1 MGKQPPAA
9 PPANESPTQGEQ
21 SAARG
26 HRGRGTWAMG
36 RGTQLPRDKRLWA
49 RLSESPSP
57 LWDGSQWAAVLGQSM
72 APTAGMGSA

>member
-1 MGKQPPAA
+1 
-9 PPANESPTQGEQ
+9 
-21 SAARG
+21 
-26 HRGRGTWAMG
+26 MG

-57 LWDGSQWAAVLGQSM
+57 LWDGSQRAAVLGQSM